1 MQETR
6 APAGEPVDPRRPF
19 ALARA
24 QDTGSILAVN
34 RAAEAEGV
42 TAGMRLADA
51 RARIG
56 FLQVRPHDPA
66 ADAEALAKLAL
77 WGTRYT
83 PSVVPFEEDIG
94 ADGFFLDITG
104 AAHLLGGEEALLK
117 DLGQRLAAFG
127 LEARLACAA
136 TPGAAWAVAR
146 FARQTSPIVATGA
159 EAEALAP
166 LPVEA
171 LRLHAETTLTLRRLG
186 LKRIGTLMEHRRAP
200 LAARFEKLLLR
211 RLDQALGRSSE
222 PLPFL
227 APPPVYRARRTLMEP
242 IFTADAIVAL
252 TRTLMQ
258 ELAGDLERGAKGART
273 LELSLYR
280 VDGRVTRLALSLA
293 SPVRSPDHVVRM
305 VSLRLDRI
313 ADEVDAGFG
322 FETLVLAVT
331 GAEPMNA
338 AQETMSASTTKEA
351 PEPAR
356 LAALIDTLRHRLG
369 AESVRRL
376 EPRARHIPEMS
387 ERAAP
392 AAPDAPQWPAP
403 RGNKRP
409 LLMLPQPEP
418 ADDVIALV
426 PDGPPQRL
434 RWRGRLHAI
443 THAEGPE
450 RFAPEWWHA
459 KPEALSRDYYLAE
472 DSFGRRLWLY
482 REGIPGRETVSS
494 RWFVQGLFA

>member
-1 MQETR
+1 MQEARTH
-6 APAGEPVDPRRPF
+6 AGEPVDPRRPF
-19 ALARA
+19 VLTCA
-24 QDTGSILAVN
+24 QDTASILAVN
-34 RAAEAEGV
+34 RVAEAEGV

-56 FLQVRPHDPA
+56 FLQVRAHDPA

-83 PSVVPFEEDIG
+83 PSAAPFEEEIG

-104 AAHLLGGEEALLK
+104 AAHLLGGEDALLA
-117 DLGQRLAAFG
+117 DLGQRLAGFG

-136 TPGAAWAVAR
+136 TPGAAWAAAR
-146 FARQTSPIVATGA
+146 FVRQASPIVATGA

-171 LRLHAETTLTLRRLG
+171 LRLDAETALTLHRLG
-186 LKRIGTLMEHRRAP
+186 LKRIGALMHHQRAP

-211 RLDQALGRSSE
+211 RLDQALGRSAE

-227 APPPVYRARRTLMEP
+227 APPPVYRARRSLMEP
-242 IFTADAIVAL
+242 IFIADAIVAL

-258 ELAGDLERGAKGART
+258 EIADDLERDAKGARA

-280 VDGRVTRLALSLA
+280 VDGCVTRLELSLA
-293 SPVRSPDHVVRM
+293 SPVRSPDHIARV

-313 ADEVDAGFG
+313 AEEVDAGFG

-331 GAEPMNA
+331 GAEPMDT
-338 AQETMSASTTKEA
+338 AQETMSAGAARHT
-351 PEPAR
+351 EPAR

-369 AESVRRL
+369 ADSVRRL

-387 ERAAP
+387 EREAP
-392 AAPDAPQWPAP
+392 ATPAAPQWPAP
-403 RGNKRP
+403 RSQRP

-450 RFAPEWWHA
+450 RIAAEWWHA
-459 KPEALSRDYYLAE
+459 KPETLSRDYYLAE

-482 REGIPGRETVSS
+482 REGIPGRETTSS

>member
-1 MQETR
+1 MQEART
-6 APAGEPVDPRRPF
+6 PAGEPVDPRLPF
-19 ALARA
+19 ALACA
-24 QDTGSILAVN
+24 QDTASILAVN

-56 FLQVRPHDPA
+56 FLQVRTHDPA

-77 WGTRYT
+77 WATRYT
-83 PSVVPFEEDIG
+83 PSAAPFAEDIG
-94 ADGFFLDITG
+94 ADGVFLDITG
-104 AAHLLGGEEALLK
+104 AAHLLGGEAALLE

-127 LEARLACAA
+127 LDARLACAA
-136 TPGAAWAVAR
+136 TPGTAWAAAR
-146 FARQTSPIVATGA
+146 FIRQTSPIVASGA
-159 EAEALAP
+159 EAETLAP

-171 LRLHAETTLTLRRLG
+171 LRLDAETALTLRRLG
-186 LKRIGTLMEHRRAP
+186 LKRIGALMHHQRAP

-211 RLDQALGRSSE
+211 RLDQALGRSTE

-258 ELAGDLERGAKGART
+258 EIADDLERDAKGART

-280 VDGRVTRLALSLA
+280 VDGRVTGLALSLA
-293 SPVRSPDHVVRM
+293 SPVRSPDHIARV

-313 ADEVDAGFG
+313 AEEVDAGFG

-331 GAEPMNA
+331 GAEPMDT
-338 AQETMSASTTKEA
+338 AQETLSAGVA
-351 PEPAR
+351 RPAEPAR

-392 AAPDAPQWPAP
+392 AAPDASQWPAP

-459 KPEALSRDYYLAE
+459 KPEVLSRDYYLAE